1 MMRGPIRTLVA
12 VEPGLDHG
20 AVQATMPQADVQI
33 LGVVDAGSDWDQAR
47 NQPADVLVVVCR
59 PGSATMLE
67 VIQQSNRERPDRAVI
82 VLTGTS
88 PNGFMRKAFEAGAED
103 VVVADEIGEP
113 STDLQFA
120 MEKAVV
126 RRIGSSSRDTGKG
139 LGDLICVLGPKGGNG
154 KTLTTANLG
163 AALADEGHSVA
174 AVDIDLQFGDL
185 GLALG
190 LSPQQTIYD
199 LATAG
204 GSLDASKVGAYLTRH
219 DSGVDVLLA
228 PTRPEQ
234 ASQISTD
241 LLREVY
247 ELLRTTHDY
256 VLVDTPPGFSPEVI
270 ATIDSS
276 TRLCMIG
283 MLDALSLKNT
293 KLGLDTL
300 ERMGYDRERIRV
312 VLNRADTNVGI
323 SLNDIEAIIGRL
335 PDVLVPS
342 HRDVPRSVN
351 AGHPIVLAGRRSDVS
366 KSFRQLATIFEDLRR
381 PPAQDPE
388 AKRRGFWHRSKG

>member
-1 MMRGPIRTLVA
+1 
-12 VEPGLDHG
+12 
-20 AVQATMPQADVQI
+20 
-33 LGVVDAGSDWDQAR
+33 
-47 NQPADVLVVVCR
+47 
-59 PGSATMLE
+59 
-67 VIQQSNRERPDRAVI
+67 
-82 VLTGTS
+82 
-88 PNGFMRKAFEAGAED
+88 MRKAFEAGAED

-113 STDLQFA
+113 STELQFA
-120 MEKAVV
+120 LEKAVV
-126 RRIGSSSRDTGKG
+126 RRIGSHSRDAGRT
-139 LGDLICVLGPKGGNG
+139 LGDLICVLGPKGGIG

-204 GSLDASKVGAYLTRH
+204 GSLDASKVAAYLTRH

-247 ELLRTTHDY
+247 EHLRTTHDY

-342 HRDVPRSVN
+342 HRDVPRSIN

-366 KSFRQLATIFEDLRR
+366 KSFRQLASIFEDLRR
-381 PPAQDPE
+381 PPAQEPE
-388 AKRRGFWHRSKG
+388 PKRRGFRWGRA

>member
-59 PGSATMLE
+59 PGSATMLD

-113 STDLQFA
+113 SADLQFA

-126 RRIGSSSRDTGKG
+126 RRIGTNSREAGKG
-139 LGDLICVLGPKGGNG
+139 LGDLICVLGPKGGIG

-163 AALADEGHSVA
+163 AALADQGHSVA
-174 AVDIDLQFGDL
+174 AIDIDLQFGDL

-204 GSLDASKVGAYLTRH
+204 GSLDAAKVGAYLTRH

-234 ASQISTD
+234 ASQITTD

-247 ELLRTTHDY
+247 ELLRTTHDF

-366 KSFRQLATIFEDLRR
+366 KSFRQLASIFEDLRR
-381 PPAQDPE
+381 PPVQDGEP
-388 AKRRGFWHRSKG
+388 KRRGFRWGRA

>member
-20 AVQATMPQADVQI
+20 AVEATMPRADVQL
-33 LGVVDAGSDWDQAR
+33 LGVVDAGNDWDQAR
-47 NQPADVLVVVCR
+47 SQPADVLVVVCR
-59 PGSATMLE
+59 PGSATMLD

-113 STDLQFA
+113 SLDLQFA

-126 RRIGSSSRDTGKG
+126 RRIGASSRDARQDEGE
-139 LGDLICVLGPKGGNG
+139 LICVLGPKGGIG
-154 KTLTTANLG
+154 KTLTTVNLA
-163 AALADEGHSVA
+163 AALADQGHTVA
-174 AVDIDLQFGDL
+174 AVDVDLQFGDL
-185 GLALG
+185 GLSLG

-204 GSLDASKVGAYLTRH
+204 GSLDAVKVGSYLTRH

-234 ASQISTD
+234 ASHVTVE
-241 LLREVY
+241 LLREIY
-247 ELLRTTHDY
+247 SLLRTTHDY
-256 VLVDTPPGFSPEVI
+256 VLVDTPPGFMPEVI
-270 ATIDSS
+270 ASIDSS
-276 TRLCMIG
+276 TRLCMVG

-300 ERMGYDRERIRV
+300 ERMGYDSDRIRV

-323 SLNDIEAIIGRL
+323 ALSDIQSIIGRA

-351 AGHPIVLAGRRSDVS
+351 AGHPIVLSGRRSDVAR
-366 KSFRQLATIFEDLRR
+366 SFRDLADLFEAARR
-381 PPAQDPE
+381 PATEDAP
-388 AKRRGFWHRSKG
+388 KGRRFLRMRSKV